1 MTTLY
6 KPVLIE
12 TVEQAEAL
20 PINTLAISADGVDP
34 AIRKEDGW
42 HGIFGDPPYSHAEM
56 VSDYALMPIE
66 TEEETGVVVQ
76 VAGFADPDRYPYAG
90 ASMDSEGK
98 VWFGDGT
105 DRVDVTDEFNEWA
118 NQYTQRRYATRWEP
132 AP

>member
-1 MTTLY
+1 MSILY

-12 TVEQAEAL
+12 SAEQAEAL

-66 TEEETGVVVQ
+66 AEEQTTFPIEEPEGTAYIG
-76 VAGFADPDRYPYAG
+76 YG
-90 ASMDSEGK
+90 AAFD
-98 VWFGDGT
+98 T
-105 DRVDVTDEFNEWA
+105 PHARLVTP
-118 NQYTQRRYATRWEP
+118 WEE
-132 AP
+132 A